1 MMPDLATWGIMAA
14 FMGGLVSFFSP
25 CTLPLVPGYLS
36 VVTGGAVNDSVNR
49 LKAFWLS
56 LCFVLGFSLVFV
68 ALGASA
74 SLVGQWLMG
83 YRQEA
88 NLVAGVLI
96 VLMGLFM
103 LGWWSMPALQRDWRL
118 GQALEGGR
126 PTASFLL
133 GVAFAIGWTPC
144 IGPILGAI
152 LALSSTHANAEAGML
167 YLAVYSLGLA
177 VPFLVT
183 ALSIEHFRK
192 RVRWLSRWSRHLRMF
207 AGVVLVIMGVMVI
220 TGQMTRFA
228 SWMLSAFPVLG
239 QLG

>member
-1 MMPDLATWGIMAA
+1 MPDLATWGILAA
-14 FMGGLVSFFSP
+14 FFGGLVSFFSP

-36 VVTGGAVNDSVNR
+36 VVTGGAVTEASNR

-56 LCFVLGFSLVFV
+56 VCFVLGFSVVFV

-74 SLVGQWLMG
+74 SLLGQWLMA

-96 VLMGLFM
+96 ILMGLFM
-103 LGWWSMPALQRDWRL
+103 LGWWSMPALQRDWRM
-118 GQALEGGR
+118 GQTLEGGR
-126 PTASFLL
+126 PTAAFVL
-133 GVAFAIGWTPC
+133 GLAFAVGWTPC

-152 LALSSTHANAEAGML
+152 LALSSTHANAETGML

-177 VPFLVT
+177 LPFLGT
-183 ALSIEHFRK
+183 AMFIEHFRE
-192 RVRWLSRWSRHLRMF
+192 RMRWFSRWSRLLRAL
-207 AGVVLVIMGVMVI
+207 AGLVLIIMGVMVL

-228 SWMLSAFPVLG
+228 SWMLSAFPVLRE
-239 QLG
+239 LG

>member
-1 MMPDLATWGIMAA
+1 MPDLASWGILAA
-14 FMGGLVSFFSP
+14 FLGGVVSFFSP

-36 VVTGGAVNDSVNR
+36 VVTGGAVSEASNR
-49 LKAFWLS
+49 LKALWLS
-56 LCFVLGFSLVFV
+56 VCFVLGFSVIFV

-74 SLVGQWLMG
+74 SLLGQWLIA

-103 LGWWSMPALQRDWRL
+103 LGWWSMPGLQRDWRL
-118 GQALEGGR
+118 GQTLEGGR

-152 LALSSTHANAEAGML
+152 LALSATHGNAETGML
-167 YLAVYSLGLA
+167 YLAIYSLGLA
-177 VPFLVT
+177 IPFLVT
-183 ALSIEHFRK
+183 AISIEHFR
-192 RVRWLSRWSRHLRMF
+192 RRMRGFSRWSRYLRVF
-207 AGVVLVIMGVMVI
+207 SGLVLAIMGGMVI

-228 SWMLSAFPVLG
+228 SWMLTAFPMLG
-239 QLG
+239 DLG

>member
-1 MMPDLATWGIMAA
+1 MPDLASWGILAA
-14 FMGGLVSFFSP
+14 FLGGVVSFFSP

-36 VVTGGAVNDSVNR
+36 VVTGGAVSEASNR
-49 LKAFWLS
+49 LKALWLS
-56 LCFVLGFSLVFV
+56 VCFVLGFSVIFV

-74 SLVGQWLMG
+74 SLLGQWLIA

-103 LGWWSMPALQRDWRL
+103 LGWWSMPGLQRDWRL
-118 GQALEGGR
+118 GQTLEGGR

-152 LALSSTHANAEAGML
+152 LALSATHGNAETGML
-167 YLAVYSLGLA
+167 YLAIYSLGLA
-177 VPFLVT
+177 IPFLVT
-183 ALSIEHFRK
+183 AISIEHFRS
-192 RVRWLSRWSRHLRMF
+192 RMRGFSRWSRYLRVF
-207 AGVVLVIMGVMVI
+207 AGLVLAIMGGMVI

-228 SWMLSAFPVLG
+228 SWMLTAFPMLG
-239 QLG
+239 DLG

>member
-1 MMPDLATWGIMAA
+1 MLKRDNY
-14 FMGGLVSFFSP
+14 V
-25 CTLPLVPGYLS
+25 
-36 VVTGGAVNDSVNR
+36 DR
-49 LKAFWLS
+49 L
-56 LCFVLGFSLVFV
+56 
-68 ALGASA
+68 
-74 SLVGQWLMG
+74 
-83 YRQEA
+83 R
-88 NLVAGVLI
+88 VLI

-103 LGWWSMPALQRDWRL
+103 MGWWSMPALQRDWRL

-192 RVRWLSRWSRHLRMF
+192 RVRWLSRWSRHLRVL

-228 SWMLSAFPVLG
+228 SWMLSAFPMLG
-239 QLG
+239 ELG

>member
-1 MMPDLATWGIMAA
+1 MPDLATWGTLAA
-14 FMGGLVSFFSP
+14 FLGGLVSFFSP

-36 VVTGGAVNDSVNR
+36 VVTGGAVTEASNR
-49 LKAFWLS
+49 LKALWLS
-56 LCFVLGFSLVFV
+56 VCFVLGFSLVFV

-74 SLVGQWLMG
+74 SLLGQWLMA

-118 GQALEGGR
+118 GQTLEGGR
-126 PTASFLL
+126 PTAAFVL
-133 GVAFAIGWTPC
+133 GVAFAVGWTPC

-152 LALSSTHANAEAGML
+152 LALSSTQASAETGML

-177 VPFLVT
+177 LPFLGT
-183 ALSIEHFRK
+183 ALFMEHFRE
-192 RVRWLSRWSRHLRMF
+192 RMRGFSRWSRSLRAL
-207 AGVVLVIMGVMVI
+207 AGLVLIIMGVMVI

-228 SWMLSAFPVLG
+228 SWMLSTFPTLG
-239 QLG
+239 DLG

>member
-1 MMPDLATWGIMAA
+1 MPDLATWGILAA
-14 FMGGLVSFFSP
+14 FLGGLVSFFSP

-36 VVTGGAVNDSVNR
+36 VVTGGAVTEASNR
-49 LKAFWLS
+49 LKAMWLS
-56 LCFVLGFSLVFV
+56 VCFVLGFSIVFV

-74 SLVGQWLMG
+74 SLLGQWLMA

-118 GQALEGGR
+118 GHTLEGGR
-126 PTASFLL
+126 PTAAFVL

-152 LALSSTHANAEAGML
+152 LALSSTHANAETGML

-177 VPFLVT
+177 LPFLGT
-183 ALSIEHFRK
+183 ALFIEHFRE
-192 RVRWLSRWSRHLRMF
+192 RMRGFSRWSRPLRAL
-207 AGVVLVIMGVMVI
+207 AGLVLVIMGVMVI

-228 SWMLSAFPVLG
+228 SWMLLTFPMLG
-239 QLG
+239 ELG

>member
-1 MMPDLATWGIMAA
+1 MPDLAAWGILAA
-14 FMGGLVSFFSP
+14 FVGGLVSFFSP

-36 VVTGGAVNDSVNR
+36 VVTGGAVTEASNR
-49 LKAFWLS
+49 LKAMWLS
-56 LCFVLGFSLVFV
+56 VCFVLGFSIVFV

-74 SLVGQWLMG
+74 SLLGQWLMA

-118 GQALEGGR
+118 GHTLEGGR
-126 PTASFLL
+126 PTAAFVL
-133 GVAFAIGWTPC
+133 GVAFAVGWTPC

-152 LALSSTHANAEAGML
+152 LALSSTHANAETGML

-177 VPFLVT
+177 LPFLGT
-183 ALSIEHFRK
+183 ALFIEHFRE
-192 RVRWLSRWSRHLRMF
+192 RVRGFSRWSRPLRAL
-207 AGVVLVIMGVMVI
+207 AGLVLVGMGVMVL

-228 SWMLSAFPVLG
+228 SWMLSTFPVLG
-239 QLG
+239 NLG

>member
-1 MMPDLATWGIMAA
+1 MPDLATWGILAA
-14 FMGGLVSFFSP
+14 FLGGLVSFFSP

-36 VVTGGAVNDSVNR
+36 VVTGGAVTEASNR

-56 LCFVLGFSLVFV
+56 VCFVLGFSVVFV

-74 SLVGQWLMG
+74 SFLGQWLMA

-96 VLMGLFM
+96 ILMGLFM
-103 LGWWSMPALQRDWRL
+103 LGWWSMPALQRDWRM
-118 GQALEGGR
+118 GQTLEGGR
-126 PTASFLL
+126 PTAAFVL
-133 GVAFAIGWTPC
+133 GLAFAIGWTPC

-152 LALSSTHANAEAGML
+152 LALSSTHANAETGML

-177 VPFLVT
+177 LPFLGT
-183 ALSIEHFRK
+183 AMFIEHFRE
-192 RVRWLSRWSRHLRMF
+192 RMRWFSRWSRLLRAL
-207 AGVVLVIMGVMVI
+207 AGLVLIIMGVMVL

-228 SWMLSAFPVLG
+228 SWMLSAFPVLRE
-239 QLG
+239 LG

>member
-1 MMPDLATWGIMAA
+1 MPDLATWGILAA
-14 FMGGLVSFFSP
+14 FLGGLVSFFSP

-36 VVTGGAVNDSVNR
+36 VVTGGAVTEASNR
-49 LKAFWLS
+49 LKALWLS
-56 LCFVLGFSLVFV
+56 ICFVLGFSVVFI

-74 SLVGQWLMG
+74 SLLGQWLMA

-88 NLVAGVLI
+88 NLVAGLLI

-118 GQALEGGR
+118 GQTLEGGR
-126 PTASFLL
+126 PTAAFVL
-133 GVAFAIGWTPC
+133 GLAFAIGWTPC

-152 LALSSTHANAEAGML
+152 LAISSTHANAETGML

-177 VPFLVT
+177 LPFLGT
-183 ALSIEHFRK
+183 AMFIEHFRE
-192 RVRWLSRWSRHLRMF
+192 RMRGFSRWSRPLRAL
-207 AGVVLVIMGVMVI
+207 AGLVLIIMGVMVL

-228 SWMLSAFPVLG
+228 TWTLSAFPVLG
-239 QLG
+239 ELG

>member
-1 MMPDLATWGIMAA
+1 MPDLATWGILAA
-14 FMGGLVSFFSP
+14 FLGGLVSFFSP

-36 VVTGGAVNDSVNR
+36 VVTGGAVTEASNR
-49 LKAFWLS
+49 LKAMWLS
-56 LCFVLGFSLVFV
+56 VCFVLGFSIVFV

-74 SLVGQWLMG
+74 SMLGQWLMA

-103 LGWWSMPALQRDWRL
+103 MGWWSMPALQRDWRL
-118 GQALEGGR
+118 GHTLEGGR
-126 PTASFLL
+126 PTASFVL
-133 GVAFAIGWTPC
+133 GVAFAVGWTPC

-152 LALSSTHANAEAGML
+152 LALSSTHANAETGML

-177 VPFLVT
+177 LPFLGT
-183 ALSIEHFRK
+183 ALFIEHFRE
-192 RVRWLSRWSRHLRMF
+192 RVRGFSRWSRPLRAL
-207 AGVVLVIMGVMVI
+207 AGLVLVVMGAMVL

-228 SWMLSAFPVLG
+228 SWMLSTFPVLG
-239 QLG
+239 DLG

>member
-1 MMPDLATWGIMAA
+1 MPDLATWGILAA
-14 FMGGLVSFFSP
+14 FLGGLVSFFSP

-36 VVTGGAVNDSVNR
+36 VVTGGAVTEAANR
-49 LKAFWLS
+49 LKALWLS
-56 LCFVLGFSLVFV
+56 VCFVLGFSLVFV

-74 SLVGQWLMG
+74 SLLGQWLMA

-118 GQALEGGR
+118 GHTLEGGR
-126 PTASFLL
+126 PTAAFVL

-152 LALSSTHANAEAGML
+152 LALSSTHANAETGML

-177 VPFLVT
+177 LPFLGT
-183 ALSIEHFRK
+183 ALFIEHFRE
-192 RVRWLSRWSRHLRMF
+192 RIRGFSRWSRPLRAV
-207 AGVVLVIMGVMVI
+207 AGLVLVVMGVMVI

-228 SWMLSAFPVLG
+228 SWMLSTFPVLG
-239 QLG
+239 ELG

>member
-1 MMPDLATWGIMAA
+1 MPDLASWGILAA
-14 FMGGLVSFFSP
+14 FLGGVVSFFSP

-36 VVTGGAVNDSVNR
+36 VVTGGAVSEASNR
-49 LKAFWLS
+49 LKALWLS
-56 LCFVLGFSLVFV
+56 VCFVLGFSVIFV

-74 SLVGQWLMG
+74 SLLGQWLIA

-103 LGWWSMPALQRDWRL
+103 LGWWSMPGLQRDWRL
-118 GQALEGGR
+118 GQPLEGGR

-152 LALSSTHANAEAGML
+152 LALSATHGNAETGML
-167 YLAVYSLGLA
+167 YLAIYSLGLA
-177 VPFLVT
+177 IPFLVT
-183 ALSIEHFRK
+183 AISIEHFR
-192 RVRWLSRWSRHLRMF
+192 RRMRGFSRWSRYLRVF
-207 AGVVLVIMGVMVI
+207 AGLVLAIMGGMVI

-228 SWMLSAFPVLG
+228 SWMLTAFPMLG
-239 QLG
+239 DLG

>member
-1 MMPDLATWGIMAA
+1 MPDLATWGILAA
-14 FMGGLVSFFSP
+14 FLGGLVSFFSP

-36 VVTGGAVNDSVNR
+36 VVTGGAVTEASNR
-49 LKAFWLS
+49 LKALWLS
-56 LCFVLGFSLVFV
+56 VCFVLGFSLVFV

-74 SLVGQWLMG
+74 SLLGQWLMA

-103 LGWWSMPALQRDWRL
+103 LGWWSIPALQRDWRL
-118 GQALEGGR
+118 GHTLEGGR
-126 PTASFLL
+126 PTAAFVL

-152 LALSSTHANAEAGML
+152 LALSSTHANAETGML

-177 VPFLVT
+177 LPFLGT
-183 ALSIEHFRK
+183 ALFIEHFRE
-192 RVRWLSRWSRHLRMF
+192 RMRGFSRWSRPLRAV
-207 AGVVLVIMGVMVI
+207 AGLVLVIMGVMVI

-228 SWMLSAFPVLG
+228 SWMLSTFPVLG
-239 QLG
+239 SLG

>member
-1 MMPDLATWGIMAA
+1 MPDLATWGILAA
-14 FMGGLVSFFSP
+14 FLGGLVSFFSP

-36 VVTGGAVNDSVNR
+36 VVTGGAVTEASNR
-49 LKAFWLS
+49 LKALWLS
-56 LCFVLGFSLVFV
+56 VCFVLGFSLVFV

-74 SLVGQWLMG
+74 SLLGQWLMA

-88 NLVAGVLI
+88 NLVAGLLI

-118 GQALEGGR
+118 GHTLEGGR
-126 PTASFLL
+126 PTAAFVL

-152 LALSSTHANAEAGML
+152 LALSSTHANAETGML

-177 VPFLVT
+177 LPFLGT
-183 ALSIEHFRK
+183 ALFIEHFRE
-192 RVRWLSRWSRHLRMF
+192 RMRGFSRWSRPLRAV
-207 AGVVLVIMGVMVI
+207 AGLVLVIMGVMVI

-228 SWMLSAFPVLG
+228 SWMLSTFPVLG
-239 QLG
+239 SLG

>member
-1 MMPDLATWGIMAA
+1 MPDLASWGILAA
-14 FMGGLVSFFSP
+14 FLGGVVSFFSP

-36 VVTGGAVNDSVNR
+36 VVTGGAVSEASNR
-49 LKAFWLS
+49 LKALWLS
-56 LCFVLGFSLVFV
+56 VCFVLGFSVIFV

-74 SLVGQWLMG
+74 SLLGQWLIA

-103 LGWWSMPALQRDWRL
+103 LGWWSMPGLQRDWRL
-118 GQALEGGR
+118 GQTLEGGR

-152 LALSSTHANAEAGML
+152 LALSATHGNAETGML
-167 YLAVYSLGLA
+167 YLAIYSLGLA
-177 VPFLVT
+177 IPFLVT
-183 ALSIEHFRK
+183 AISIEHFR
-192 RVRWLSRWSRHLRMF
+192 RRMRGFSRWSRYLRVF
-207 AGVVLVIMGVMVI
+207 AGLVLAIMGGMVI

-228 SWMLSAFPVLG
+228 SWMLAAFPMLG
-239 QLG
+239 DLG